1 MEEIKPG
8 EYVKTKDG
16 YIGIF
21 DRYSK
26 RPNTS
31 IYKCPF
37 NCFIKLRKRK
47 TPLQCSREYIVKH
60 SKNIIDLI
68 EVGDIVNESLIVY
81 RGKVASEK
89 EKLLVGNHIINGMSL
104 EVANIKTIL
113 TKEQYMQNC
122 FKLD

>member
-1 MEEIKPG
+1 METKVG
-8 EYVKTKDG
+8 EYVRTKDG

-47 TPLQCSREYIVKH
+47 TPLQCGREYIVNH
-60 SKNIIDLI
+60 NFNIKELI
-68 EVGDIVNESLIVY
+68 ENKSSKAEVTRTKY
-81 RGKVASEK
+81 K
-89 EKLLVGNHIINGMSL
+89 II
-104 EVANIKTIL
+104 ETI
-113 TKEQYMQNC
+113 EE
-122 FKLD
+122 FKRFYK